1 MCEREVGDSRNLG
14 KRDILSQFAGHVFTS
29 AMKNNGGQPAAL
41 KDSKGSVIFGRVF
54 TTCNAKNAIAVST

>member
-41 KDSKGSVIFGRVF
+41 KDSKGSRDIRKGFHDV
-54 TTCNAKNAIAVST
+54 